1 MNMRESEGISSERRR
16 APRYRYQAVVEI
28 EWGSARLRARTRDI
42 SEGGMFI
49 EADDVLWV
57 GAGFRARLPLIA
69 RCGWNVL
76 SAVLSPA
83 SAWAL
88 PLNFA
93 KIKPSVTI
101 GISSRNS
108 RGVSSSR
115 RILH

>member
-1 MNMRESEGISSERRR
+1 M
-16 APRYRYQAVVEI
+16 YF
-28 EWGSARLRARTRDI
+28 GSAQAFERA
-42 SEGGMFI
+42 S
-49 EADDVLWV
+49 
-57 GAGFRARLPLIA
+57 PLIA

-76 SAVLSPA
+76 SGALSPA

-101 GISSRNS
+101 GICSRNS

-115 RILH
+115 RILD